1 LKNKW
6 FKSSTSAPH
15 WQDGLDRIL
24 TILIIVKKGCWFNTI
39 FSLRGPSDGEIFDPL
54 AFCVTHLC
62 LFIECYYG
70 LRGGGR
76 IKVCKYVIYTSD
88 LIKTATIQM

>member
-1 LKNKW
+1 MLVSLNKEW
-6 FKSSTSAPH
+6 INSGVVIICGFYQEMLASNAECCAASS
-15 WQDGLDRIL
+15 G
-24 TILIIVKKGCWFNTI
+24 G
-39 FSLRGPSDGEIFDPL
+39 IFDPL
-54 AFCVTHLC
+54 AFCVPHLC

-76 IKVCKYVIYTSD
+76 IQVCKYVIYTSD